1 MSAREPMINPYEVNE
16 LTKYC
21 LRILTY
27 TDELRGD
34 TALKQAYEKAKELE
48 NSIRKLKIA
57 SLMENKTLICV
68 TGMQGAGKTTLMK
81 NFYGL
86 KGEELSIELGRGER
100 IPVLITETDVT
111 APVMNAIRVQKNEAG
126 EYAAVECRMEANEF
140 AHASKGEDDSILY
153 LEMFVPYRHTHNSA
167 VSFMLL
173 PGFEKNND
181 YWRELINFAVNS
193 SDAAVF
199 AFDESRFSQGDNFE
213 QLKKLTERFGNNI
226 IYAITQSDASKDDNE
241 EVRQS
246 CIKALAIPQANA
258 DRVVCTG
265 QYDDEK
271 KNEAWIEKLKNAIER
286 YASTTDQSAR
296 DNTRYLYKEVEH
308 IKDVLYS
315 IKEVLKSDDSAAVAD
330 YKDNTILNYFDRALA
345 KKRKEY
351 EEALEEALKD
361 GANESRQ
368 QMENILNS
376 YGEKKRSLISMIFT
390 RGNSINDVKAAR
402 ENVMRSLQAQD
413 GASDQPEYLPDRCM
427 LSALATTM
435 QALDT
440 PQGKTDLQRLLES
453 ENKESKK
460 ALKAGSEQKLQLTND
475 VCALVSQQPPK
486 DYEIQTQNTR
496 RLMSALVDIA
506 VYYYG
511 VMSSDDL
518 AMVCST
524 EGKQVKGYTPSE
536 SKLEMEHI
544 QEGAQEAWKLF
555 VDLGTTVAGVKD
567 MADASKRTGMDKLFH
582 RSAKMNS
589 SSMRKFAVG
598 LGGMAGMDLLGDATI
613 NMIPQI
619 AASFGVSVP
628 VVGAVAM
635 ALIAGGSGIAALRDL
650 SGVQCE
656 NLRRAN
662 SAIDSVYTAL
672 KEEELKRFDRQ
683 MGRLRDTIQ
692 NNLEDRNG
700 DVKKPMKA
708 YNAKAQVDAALELLQ
723 TVSARSREAL
733 YAM

>member
-1 MSAREPMINPYEVNE
+1 
-16 LTKYC
+16 
-21 LRILTY
+21 
-27 TDELRGD
+27 
-34 TALKQAYEKAKELE
+34 
-48 NSIRKLKIA
+48 
-57 SLMENKTLICV
+57 
-68 TGMQGAGKTTLMK
+68 
-81 NFYGL
+81 
-86 KGEELSIELGRGER
+86 
-100 IPVLITETDVT
+100 
-111 APVMNAIRVQKNEAG
+111 
-126 EYAAVECRMEANEF
+126 
-140 AHASKGEDDSILY
+140 
-153 LEMFVPYRHTHNSA
+153 
-167 VSFMLL
+167 MLL
-173 PGFEKNND
+173 PGFEKKND

-246 CIKALAIPQANA
+246 CIKVLEIPQENA

-351 EEALEEALKD
+351 EEVLEKALKD
-361 GANESRQ
+361 GANESKQ

-402 ENVMRSLQAQD
+402 KNVMRSLQAQD
-413 GASDQPEYLPDRCM
+413 GASDQPEYLPDRYM
-427 LSALATTM
+427 LSALTTTM

-440 PQGKTDLQRLLES
+440 PQEKTDLQRLLES

-460 ALKAGSEQKLQLTND
+460 ALKAGSEKNLQLTND
-475 VCALVSQQPPK
+475 VCALVSQQPPVG
-486 DYEIQTQNTR
+486 YETQTQNTR
-496 RLMSALVDIA
+496 RLMRALMDIA

-524 EGKQVKGYTPSE
+524 EGKQVEGYKPSE
-536 SKLEMEHI
+536 GKLEVEHI

-555 VDLGTTVAGVKD
+555 VDLGTTAAGVKD
-567 MADASKRTGMDKLFH
+567 MADDSKRTGMDKLF
-582 RSAKMNS
+582 RRPVKMES

-598 LGGMAGMDLLGDATI
+598 LSGMAGMDLLGDATI

-628 VVGAVAM
+628 VVGAAAM

-662 SAIDSVYTAL
+662 SAIDSIYTAL

-683 MGRLRDTIQ
+683 MERLRDTIQ

-723 TVSARSREAL
+723 TISARSREAL
-733 YAM
+733 YAL

>member
-1 MSAREPMINPYEVNE
+1 
-16 LTKYC
+16 
-21 LRILTY
+21 
-27 TDELRGD
+27 
-34 TALKQAYEKAKELE
+34 
-48 NSIRKLKIA
+48 
-57 SLMENKTLICV
+57 
-68 TGMQGAGKTTLMK
+68 MK

-86 KGEELSIELGRGER
+86 KGDELSIELGRGER

-475 VCALVSQQPPK
+475 VCALVSQQAPK
-486 DYEIQTQNTR
+486 DYKIQTQNTR

>member
-1 MSAREPMINPYEVNE
+1 M
-16 LTKYC
+16 
-21 LRILTY
+21 
-27 TDELRGD
+27 
-34 TALKQAYEKAKELE
+34 
-48 NSIRKLKIA
+48 
-57 SLMENKTLICV
+57 
-68 TGMQGAGKTTLMK
+68 
-81 NFYGL
+81 
-86 KGEELSIELGRGER
+86 
-100 IPVLITETDVT
+100 
-111 APVMNAIRVQKNEAG
+111 
-126 EYAAVECRMEANEF
+126 
-140 AHASKGEDDSILY
+140 
-153 LEMFVPYRHTHNSA
+153 
-167 VSFMLL
+167 
-173 PGFEKNND
+173 
-181 YWRELINFAVNS
+181 INFAVNS

-213 QLKKLTERFGNNI
+213 QLKKLTDRFGNNI

-246 CIKALAIPQANA
+246 CIKALEIPQANA

-296 DNTRYLYKEVEH
+296 DNTRYLYEEVEH
-308 IKDVLYS
+308 IKDTLYS

-330 YKDNTILNYFDRALA
+330 YKDNTILNYFDLALA

-351 EEALEEALKD
+351 EEVLEKEFEK
-361 GANESRQ
+361 GAGESKR

-376 YGEKKRSLISMIFT
+376 NKEKGRSLISMIFT
-390 RGNSINDVKAAR
+390 RGNSIKDVQAAR
-402 ENVMRSLQAQD
+402 KNVMRSLQVWD
-413 GASDQPEYLPDRCM
+413 GASDQPKYLSDQCM

-435 QALDT
+435 KALDT
-440 PQGKTDLQRLLES
+440 PQKKTDLQRLLES
-453 ENKESKK
+453 ENKDSKK
-460 ALKAGSEQKLQLTND
+460 ALKAGGEKSLQLTND

-511 VMSSDDL
+511 VLSSDDL

-524 EGKQVKGYTPSE
+524 EGRQVEGYTPSE
-536 SKLEMEHI
+536 SKLEMDHI
-544 QEGAQEAWKLF
+544 QNGAQEAWKLF
-555 VDLGTTVAGVKD
+555 VDLGTTGAGFKD
-567 MADASKRTGMDKLFH
+567 MADASKRTGIDKLF
-582 RSAKMNS
+582 RRPAKMNS
-589 SSMRKFAVG
+589 SSMGKFAVG
-598 LGGMAGMDLLGDATI
+598 LGGMAGMDMLGDATI

-662 SAIDSVYTAL
+662 TAIDSIYTAL
-672 KEEELKRFDRQ
+672 KEEELKRFDKQ
-683 MGRLRDTIQ
+683 MARLRDTIQ

-723 TVSARSREAL
+723 TISARSREAL

>member
-1 MSAREPMINPYEVNE
+1 
-16 LTKYC
+16 
-21 LRILTY
+21 
-27 TDELRGD
+27 
-34 TALKQAYEKAKELE
+34 
-48 NSIRKLKIA
+48 
-57 SLMENKTLICV
+57 
-68 TGMQGAGKTTLMK
+68 
-81 NFYGL
+81 
-86 KGEELSIELGRGER
+86 
-100 IPVLITETDVT
+100 
-111 APVMNAIRVQKNEAG
+111 
-126 EYAAVECRMEANEF
+126 
-140 AHASKGEDDSILY
+140 
-153 LEMFVPYRHTHNSA
+153 
-167 VSFMLL
+167 MLL

-427 LSALATTM
+427 LSALTTTM

>member
-1 MSAREPMINPYEVNE
+1 MSTQKPMISPYELNE

-34 TALKQAYEKAKELE
+34 TALEQAYEKAKELE

-57 SLMENKTLICV
+57 SMMENKTLICV
-68 TGMQGAGKTTLMK
+68 AGMQGAGKTTLMK

-86 KGEELSIELGRGER
+86 KGDALSIELGRGER

-111 APVMNAIRVQKNEAG
+111 APVMNAIRIQRNEAG
-126 EYAAVECRMEANEF
+126 EYAAVECRMEASEF
-140 AHASKGEDDSILY
+140 VHASKGEDSSILY
-153 LEMFVPYRHTHNSA
+153 LEMFVPYRHTYNSA

-199 AFDESRFSQGDNFE
+199 AFDEARFSQGDNFE

-246 CIKALAIPQANA
+246 CIRALAIPQENA

-286 YASTTDQSAR
+286 YASTADQSAR
-296 DNTRYLYKEVEH
+296 DNTRYLYDEVEH

-351 EEALEEALKD
+351 EEVLEKAFED
-361 GANESRQ
+361 GAVESKH

-376 YGEKKRSLISMIFT
+376 NKEKGRSLISMIFT
-390 RGNSINDVKAAR
+390 KGNSINDMQAAR
-402 ENVMRSLQAQD
+402 ENVMRSLHAQD
-413 GASDQPEYLPDRCM
+413 GASDQPEYLPDRYM

-435 QALDT
+435 HALDT
-440 PQGKTDLQRLLES
+440 PQSRTDLQRLIEE
-453 ENKESKK
+453 ENKDSKK
-460 ALKAGSEQKLQLTND
+460 ALETGGKKSLQLTND

-496 RLMSALVDIA
+496 RLMNALVDIA

-518 AMVCST
+518 ARVCST
-524 EGKQVKGYTPSE
+524 EGKQVEGYTPSE
-536 SKLEMEHI
+536 GKLEMEHI
-544 QEGAQEAWKLF
+544 QKGAQEAWKLF
-555 VDLGTTVAGVKD
+555 VDLGTTAAGVKD
-567 MADASKRTGMDKLFH
+567 MADDSKHTGMDKWFH
-582 RSAKMNS
+582 RPVKMES
-589 SSMRKFAVG
+589 SSMKKFAVG
-598 LGGMAGMDLLGDATI
+598 LGSMAGMDLLGDATI

-619 AASFGVSVP
+619 AASFSVSNP
-628 VVGAVAM
+628 VIAIPAVV
-635 ALIAGGSGIAALRDL
+635 LIAGGGTAAALRDL

-662 SAIDSVYTAL
+662 TAIDSIYTAL
-672 KEEELKRFDRQ
+672 KEEELKRFDKQ
-683 MGRLRDTIQ
+683 MERLRDTIQ

-723 TVSARSREAL
+723 TVSGRAREAL

>member
-1 MSAREPMINPYEVNE
+1 MSAQKPMISPYEVNE

-21 LRILTY
+21 LKILTY

-34 TALKQAYEKAKELE
+34 TVLKQAYEKAKELE

-68 TGMQGAGKTTLMK
+68 AGMQGAGKTTLMK

-86 KGEELSIELGRGER
+86 KGDALSIELGRGER

-126 EYAAVECRMEANEF
+126 EYVAVECRMEAKEF
-140 AHASKGEDDSILY
+140 AHASKGEDNSILY
-153 LEMFVPYRHTHNSA
+153 LEMFVPYRHTYNSA

-199 AFDESRFSQGDNFE
+199 AFDEARFSQGDNFE

-246 CIKALAIPQANA
+246 CIKALEIPQANA

-296 DNTRYLYKEVEH
+296 DNVRYLYDEVEH
-308 IKDVLYS
+308 IKNVLYS

-330 YKDNTILNYFDRALA
+330 YKDNTILNYFDLALA
-345 KKRKEY
+345 KKREEY
-351 EEALEEALKD
+351 EEVLEQEFAK
-361 GANESRQ
+361 GAGESKR

-390 RGNSINDVKAAR
+390 RGNSINDIQAAR
-402 ENVMRSLQAQD
+402 ENVMRSLQAWD
-413 GASDQPEYLPDRCM
+413 GASDQPKYLPDQCM
-427 LSALATTM
+427 LRALATTM
-435 QALDT
+435 KALDT
-440 PQGKTDLQRLLES
+440 PQSKTDLQRLLES
-453 ENKESKK
+453 ENKGGKK
-460 ALKAGSEQKLQLTND
+460 ALKAGSEKNLQLTND

-486 DYEIQTQNTR
+486 DYEFQPQSAR
-496 RLMSALVDIA
+496 KLMNALMDIA

-524 EGKQVKGYTPSE
+524 EGKQVEGYTPSE

-544 QEGAQEAWKLF
+544 QKGAQEAWKLF
-555 VDLGTTVAGVKD
+555 VDLGTTAAGVKD
-567 MADASKRTGMDKLFH
+567 MADDSKRTGMDKLF
-582 RSAKMNS
+582 RRPVKMES

-598 LGGMAGMDLLGDATI
+598 LSGMAGMDLLGDATI

-619 AASFGVSVP
+619 AASFGVSNP
-628 VVGAVAM
+628 VVGIPAM
-635 ALIAGGSGIAALRDL
+635 ALIVSGGAVAALRDL

-656 NLRRAN
+656 NLKRAN
-662 SAIDSVYTAL
+662 RAIDSIYTAL
-672 KEEELKRFDRQ
+672 KEEELKRFDKQ
-683 MGRLRDTIQ
+683 MERLRDTIQ
-692 NNLEDRNG
+692 NNLEERNG

-708 YNAKAQVDAALELLQ
+708 YNAKVQVDAALEMLQ
-723 TVSARSREAL
+723 TVSGRAREAL

>member
-1 MSAREPMINPYEVNE
+1 MSAQKSMISPYEVNE

-21 LRILTY
+21 LKILTY
-27 TDELRGD
+27 TDELRDD

-68 TGMQGAGKTTLMK
+68 AGMQGAGKTTLMK

-86 KGEELSIELGRGER
+86 KDDALSIELGRGER

-140 AHASKGEDDSILY
+140 AHASKGEDNSILY

-213 QLKKLTERFGNNI
+213 QLKKLTDRFGNNI

-246 CIKALAIPQANA
+246 CIKALEIPQANA

-296 DNTRYLYKEVEH
+296 DNTRYLYEEVEH
-308 IKDVLYS
+308 IKDTLYS

-330 YKDNTILNYFDRALA
+330 YKDNTILNYFDLALA

-351 EEALEEALKD
+351 EEVLEKEFEK
-361 GANESRQ
+361 GAGESKR

-376 YGEKKRSLISMIFT
+376 NKEKGRSLISMIFT
-390 RGNSINDVKAAR
+390 RGNSIKDVQAAR
-402 ENVMRSLQAQD
+402 KNVMRSLQVWD
-413 GASDQPEYLPDRCM
+413 GASDQPKYLSDQCM

-435 QALDT
+435 KALDT
-440 PQGKTDLQRLLES
+440 LQKKTDLQRLLES
-453 ENKESKK
+453 ENKDSKK
-460 ALKAGSEQKLQLTND
+460 ALKAGGEKSLQLTND

-511 VMSSDDL
+511 VLSSDDL

-524 EGKQVKGYTPSE
+524 EGRQVEGYTPSE
-536 SKLEMEHI
+536 SKLEMDHI
-544 QEGAQEAWKLF
+544 QNGAQEAWKLF
-555 VDLGTTVAGVKD
+555 VDLGTTGAGFKD
-567 MADASKRTGMDKLFH
+567 MADASKRTGIDKLF
-582 RSAKMNS
+582 RRPAKMNS
-589 SSMRKFAVG
+589 SSMGKFAVG
-598 LGGMAGMDLLGDATI
+598 LGGMAGMDMLGDATI

-662 SAIDSVYTAL
+662 TAIDSIYTAL
-672 KEEELKRFDRQ
+672 KEEELKRFDKQ
-683 MGRLRDTIQ
+683 MARLRDTIQ

-723 TVSARSREAL
+723 TISARSREAL

>member
-1 MSAREPMINPYEVNE
+1 MSAQKPMISPYEVNE

-21 LRILTY
+21 LKILTY

-68 TGMQGAGKTTLMK
+68 AGMQGAGKTTLMK

-86 KGEELSIELGRGER
+86 KGDELSIELGRGER

-153 LEMFVPYRHTHNSA
+153 LEMFVPYRHTLNSA

-199 AFDESRFSQGDNFE
+199 AFDEARFSQGDNFE

-246 CIKALAIPQANA
+246 CIKALEISQANA

-296 DNTRYLYKEVEH
+296 DNVRYLYDEVEH
-308 IKDVLYS
+308 IKNVLYS

-351 EEALEEALKD
+351 EEVLEQEFAK
-361 GANESRQ
+361 GAGESKR

-390 RGNSINDVKAAR
+390 RGNSINDIQAAR
-402 ENVMRSLQAQD
+402 ENVMRSLQAWD
-413 GASDQPEYLPDRCM
+413 GASDQPKYLPDQCM

-435 QALDT
+435 KALDT
-440 PQGKTDLQRLLES
+440 PQSKTDLQRLIES
-453 ENKESKK
+453 ENKDSKK
-460 ALKAGSEQKLQLTND
+460 ALKAGSEKNLQLTND

-486 DYEIQTQNTR
+486 DYEFQPQSAR
-496 RLMSALVDIA
+496 KLMNALMDIA

-524 EGKQVKGYTPSE
+524 EGKQVEGYTPSE

-544 QEGAQEAWKLF
+544 QKGAQEAWKLF
-555 VDLGTTVAGVKD
+555 VDLGTTAAGVKD
-567 MADASKRTGMDKLFH
+567 MADDSKRTGMDKLF
-582 RSAKMNS
+582 RRPVKMES

-598 LGGMAGMDLLGDATI
+598 LSGMAGMDLLGDATI

-619 AASFGVSVP
+619 AASFGVSNP
-628 VVGAVAM
+628 VVGIPAM
-635 ALIAGGSGIAALRDL
+635 ALIVSGGAVAALRDL

-656 NLRRAN
+656 NLKRAN
-662 SAIDSVYTAL
+662 TAIDSVYTAL
-672 KEEELKRFDRQ
+672 KEEELKRFDKQ
-683 MGRLRDTIQ
+683 MARLRDTIQ
-692 NNLEDRNG
+692 NNLEERNG

-723 TVSARSREAL
+723 TVSGRAREAL

>member
-68 TGMQGAGKTTLMK
+68 AGMQGAGKTTLMK

-86 KGEELSIELGRGER
+86 KGDELSIELGRGER

-376 YGEKKRSLISMIFT
+376 YGEKKWSLISMIFT

-475 VCALVSQQPPK
+475 VCALVSQQAPK
-486 DYEIQTQNTR
+486 DYKIQTQNTR

>member
-1 MSAREPMINPYEVNE
+1 MSAQKPMISPYELKE

-21 LRILTY
+21 LKILTY

-34 TALKQAYEKAKELE
+34 TALEQAYEYAKTLE

-68 TGMQGAGKTTLMK
+68 AGMQGAGKTTLMK

-86 KGEELSIELGRGER
+86 KGDALSIELGRGER

-126 EYAAVECRMEANEF
+126 EYVAVECRMEAKEF
-140 AHASKGEDDSILY
+140 AHASKGEDNSILY
-153 LEMFVPYRHTHNSA
+153 LEMFVPYRHTNNSA

-246 CIKALAIPQANA
+246 CIKALEIPQANA

-286 YASTTDQSAR
+286 YASTADQSAR
-296 DNTRYLYKEVEH
+296 DNTRYLYDEVEH
-308 IKDVLYS
+308 IKNVLYS
-315 IKEVLKSDDSAAVAD
+315 IKKVLNSDDSAAVED
-330 YKDNTILNYFDRALA
+330 CKNNTILNYFDDALA
-345 KKRKEY
+345 KKREEY
-351 EEALEEALKD
+351 EEVLEQEFAK
-361 GANESRQ
+361 GADKSRH

-390 RGNSINDVKAAR
+390 RGNSINDIQAAR
-402 ENVMRSLQAQD
+402 ENVMRSLQAWD
-413 GASDQPEYLPDRCM
+413 GASDQPKYLPDQCM

-435 QALDT
+435 KALDT
-440 PQGKTDLQRLLES
+440 PQEKTDLQRLLES
-453 ENKESKK
+453 ENKDSKK
-460 ALKAGSEQKLQLTND
+460 ALKAGSEKNLQLTND

-486 DYEIQTQNTR
+486 DYEIKKQNTR

-518 AMVCST
+518 AMVCSI
-524 EGKQVKGYTPSE
+524 EGKQVEGYTPSE

-544 QEGAQEAWKLF
+544 QKGAQEAWKLF
-555 VDLGTTVAGVKD
+555 VDLGTTAAGVKD
-567 MADASKRTGMDKLFH
+567 MADASKRTGMDKLF
-582 RSAKMNS
+582 RRPVKMES

-598 LGGMAGMDLLGDATI
+598 LSGMAGMDLLGDATI

-619 AASFGVSVP
+619 AASFGVSNP
-628 VVGAVAM
+628 VIGIPAM
-635 ALIAGGSGIAALRDL
+635 ALIVSGGAVAALRDL

-656 NLRRAN
+656 NLKRAN
-662 SAIDSVYTAL
+662 RAIDSIYTAL
-672 KEEELKRFDRQ
+672 KEEELKRFDKQ
-683 MGRLRDTIQ
+683 MERLRDTIQ

-723 TVSARSREAL
+723 TVSGRAREAL

>member
-1 MSAREPMINPYEVNE
+1 MSAQKPMISPYEVNE

-21 LRILTY
+21 LKILTY

-34 TALKQAYEKAKELE
+34 TVLKQAYEKAKELE

-68 TGMQGAGKTTLMK
+68 AGMQGAGKTTLMK

-86 KGEELSIELGRGER
+86 KGDALSIELGRGER

-126 EYAAVECRMEANEF
+126 EYVAVECRMEAKEF
-140 AHASKGEDDSILY
+140 AHASKGEDNSILY
-153 LEMFVPYRHTHNSA
+153 LEMFVPYRHTYNSA

-199 AFDESRFSQGDNFE
+199 AFDEARFSQGDNFE

-246 CIKALAIPQANA
+246 CIKALKIPQENA

-296 DNTRYLYKEVEH
+296 DNVRYLYDEVEH
-308 IKDVLYS
+308 IKNVLYS

-330 YKDNTILNYFDRALA
+330 YKDNTILNYFDLALA
-345 KKRKEY
+345 KKREEY
-351 EEALEEALKD
+351 EEVLEQEFAK
-361 GANESRQ
+361 GAGESKR

-390 RGNSINDVKAAR
+390 RGNSINDIQAAR
-402 ENVMRSLQAQD
+402 ENVMRSLQAWD
-413 GASDQPEYLPDRCM
+413 GASDQPKYLPDQCM
-427 LSALATTM
+427 LRALATTM
-435 QALDT
+435 KALDT
-440 PQGKTDLQRLLES
+440 PQSKTDLQRLLES
-453 ENKESKK
+453 ENKGGKK
-460 ALKAGSEQKLQLTND
+460 ALKAGSEKNLQLTND

-486 DYEIQTQNTR
+486 DYEFQPQSAR
-496 RLMSALVDIA
+496 KLMNALMDIA

-524 EGKQVKGYTPSE
+524 EGKQVEGYTPSE

-544 QEGAQEAWKLF
+544 QKGAQEAWKLF
-555 VDLGTTVAGVKD
+555 VDLGTTAAGVKD
-567 MADASKRTGMDKLFH
+567 MADDSKRTGMDKLF
-582 RSAKMNS
+582 RRPVKMES

-598 LGGMAGMDLLGDATI
+598 LSGMAGMDLLGDATI

-619 AASFGVSVP
+619 AASFGVSNP
-628 VVGAVAM
+628 VVGIPAM
-635 ALIAGGSGIAALRDL
+635 ALIVSGGAVAALRDL

-656 NLRRAN
+656 NLKRAN
-662 SAIDSVYTAL
+662 RAIDSIYTAL
-672 KEEELKRFDRQ
+672 KEEELKRFDKQ
-683 MGRLRDTIQ
+683 MERLRDTIQ
-692 NNLEDRNG
+692 NNLEERNG

-708 YNAKAQVDAALELLQ
+708 YNAKVQVDAALEMLQ
-723 TVSARSREAL
+723 TVSGRAREAL

>member
-68 TGMQGAGKTTLMK
+68 AGMQGAGKTTLMK

-376 YGEKKRSLISMIFT
+376 YGEKKQSLISMIFT

>member
-1 MSAREPMINPYEVNE
+1 MNMQEPTITPYELKE
-16 LTKYC
+16 LTNCC
-21 LRILTY
+21 LKILTY
-27 TDELRGD
+27 TDDLRGD
-34 TALKQAYEKAKELE
+34 ETLKKAYEEAKKLE

-57 SLMENKTLICV
+57 SLMENKTLICIA
-68 TGMQGAGKTTLMK
+68 GMQGAGKTTLMK

-140 AHASKGEDDSILY
+140 AHASKGGDNSILY
-153 LEMFVPYRHTHNSA
+153 LEMFVPYRHTLNSA

-181 YWRELINFAVNS
+181 YWKELINFAVNS

-246 CIKALAIPQANA
+246 CIKVLEIPQENA

-351 EEALEEALKD
+351 EEVLEKALKD
-361 GANESRQ
+361 GANESKQ

-413 GASDQPEYLPDRCM
+413 GASDQPEYLPDRYM

-453 ENKESKK
+453 ENRESKK

-536 SKLEMEHI
+536 GKLEMEHI

-555 VDLGTTVAGVKD
+555 VDLGTTAAGVKD
-567 MADASKRTGMDKLFH
+567 MADASKRTGIDKLF
-582 RSAKMNS
+582 RRPAKMNS
-589 SSMRKFAVG
+589 SSMRNFAVG

-628 VVGAVAM
+628 VVGAAAM

-662 SAIDSVYTAL
+662 SAIDSIYTAL

-683 MGRLRDTIQ
+683 MTRLRDTIQ

-723 TVSARSREAL
+723 TISARSREAL
-733 YAM
+733 YAL

>member
-1 MSAREPMINPYEVNE
+1 M
-16 LTKYC
+16 
-21 LRILTY
+21 
-27 TDELRGD
+27 
-34 TALKQAYEKAKELE
+34 
-48 NSIRKLKIA
+48 
-57 SLMENKTLICV
+57 
-68 TGMQGAGKTTLMK
+68 
-81 NFYGL
+81 
-86 KGEELSIELGRGER
+86 
-100 IPVLITETDVT
+100 
-111 APVMNAIRVQKNEAG
+111 
-126 EYAAVECRMEANEF
+126 
-140 AHASKGEDDSILY
+140 
-153 LEMFVPYRHTHNSA
+153 
-167 VSFMLL
+167 L

-213 QLKKLTERFGNNI
+213 QLKKLTDRFGNNI

-246 CIKALAIPQANA
+246 CIKALEIPQANA

-296 DNTRYLYKEVEH
+296 DNTRYLYEEVEH
-308 IKDVLYS
+308 IKDTLYS

-330 YKDNTILNYFDRALA
+330 YKDNTILNYFDLALA

-351 EEALEEALKD
+351 EEVLEKEFEK
-361 GANESRQ
+361 GAGESKR

-376 YGEKKRSLISMIFT
+376 NKEKGRSLISMIFT
-390 RGNSINDVKAAR
+390 RGNSIKDVQAAR
-402 ENVMRSLQAQD
+402 KNVMRSLQVWD
-413 GASDQPEYLPDRCM
+413 GASDQPKYLSDQCM

-435 QALDT
+435 KALDT
-440 PQGKTDLQRLLES
+440 PQKKTDLQRLLES
-453 ENKESKK
+453 ENKDSKK
-460 ALKAGSEQKLQLTND
+460 ALKAGGEKSLQLTND

-511 VMSSDDL
+511 VLSSDDL

-524 EGKQVKGYTPSE
+524 EGRQVEGYTPSE
-536 SKLEMEHI
+536 SKLEMDHI
-544 QEGAQEAWKLF
+544 QNGAQEAWKLF
-555 VDLGTTVAGVKD
+555 VDLGTTGAGFKD
-567 MADASKRTGMDKLFH
+567 MADASKRTGIDKLF
-582 RSAKMNS
+582 RRPAKMNS
-589 SSMRKFAVG
+589 SSMGKFAVG
-598 LGGMAGMDLLGDATI
+598 LGGMAGMDMLGDATI

-662 SAIDSVYTAL
+662 TAIDSIYTAL
-672 KEEELKRFDRQ
+672 KEEELKRFDKQ
-683 MGRLRDTIQ
+683 MARLRDTIQ

-723 TVSARSREAL
+723 TISARSREAL

>member
-1 MSAREPMINPYEVNE
+1 M
-16 LTKYC
+16 
-21 LRILTY
+21 
-27 TDELRGD
+27 
-34 TALKQAYEKAKELE
+34 
-48 NSIRKLKIA
+48 
-57 SLMENKTLICV
+57 
-68 TGMQGAGKTTLMK
+68 
-81 NFYGL
+81 
-86 KGEELSIELGRGER
+86 
-100 IPVLITETDVT
+100 LITETDVT

-427 LSALATTM
+427 LSALTTTM

>member
-1 MSAREPMINPYEVNE
+1 MSAQKPMISPYELKE

-21 LRILTY
+21 LKILTY

-34 TALKQAYEKAKELE
+34 TALEQAYEYAKTLE

-68 TGMQGAGKTTLMK
+68 AGMQGAGKTTLMK

-86 KGEELSIELGRGER
+86 KGDALSIELGRGER

-126 EYAAVECRMEANEF
+126 EYVAVECRMEAKEF
-140 AHASKGEDDSILY
+140 AHASKGEDNSILY
-153 LEMFVPYRHTHNSA
+153 LEMFVPYRHTYNSA

-199 AFDESRFSQGDNFE
+199 AFDEARFSQGDNFE

-226 IYAITQSDASKDDNE
+226 IYAITQSDASKDDNK

-246 CIKALAIPQANA
+246 CIKALEIPQANA

-286 YASTTDQSAR
+286 YASTADQSAR
-296 DNTRYLYKEVEH
+296 DNTRYLYDEVEH
-308 IKDVLYS
+308 IKNVLYS
-315 IKEVLKSDDSAAVAD
+315 IKKVLNSDDSAAVED
-330 YKDNTILNYFDRALA
+330 CKNNTILNYFDDALA
-345 KKRKEY
+345 KKREEY
-351 EEALEEALKD
+351 EEVLEQEFAK
-361 GANESRQ
+361 GADKSRH

-390 RGNSINDVKAAR
+390 RGNSINDIQAAR
-402 ENVMRSLQAQD
+402 ENVMRSLQAWD
-413 GASDQPEYLPDRCM
+413 GASDQPKYLPDQCM

-435 QALDT
+435 KALDT
-440 PQGKTDLQRLLES
+440 PQEKTDLQRLLES

-475 VCALVSQQPPK
+475 VCALVSQQPPVG
-486 DYEIQTQNTR
+486 YETQTQNTR
-496 RLMSALVDIA
+496 RLMRALMDIA

-518 AMVCST
+518 AMVCSI
-524 EGKQVKGYTPSE
+524 EGKQVEGYTPSE

-544 QEGAQEAWKLF
+544 QKGAQEAWKLF
-555 VDLGTTVAGVKD
+555 VDLGTTAAGVKD
-567 MADASKRTGMDKLFH
+567 MADDSKRTGMDKLF
-582 RSAKMNS
+582 RRPVKMES

-598 LGGMAGMDLLGDATI
+598 LSGMAGMDLLGDATI

-619 AASFGVSVP
+619 AASFGVSNP
-628 VVGAVAM
+628 VIGIPAM
-635 ALIAGGSGIAALRDL
+635 ALIVSGGAVAALRDL

-656 NLRRAN
+656 NLKRAN
-662 SAIDSVYTAL
+662 RAIDSIYTAL
-672 KEEELKRFDRQ
+672 KEEELKRFDKQ
-683 MGRLRDTIQ
+683 MERLRDTIQ

-723 TVSARSREAL
+723 TVSGRAREAL

>member
-1 MSAREPMINPYEVNE
+1 MSAQKPMISPYEVNE

-21 LRILTY
+21 LKILTY
-27 TDELRGD
+27 TDELRSD

-68 TGMQGAGKTTLMK
+68 AGMQGAGKTTLMK

-86 KGEELSIELGRGER
+86 KGDALSIELGRGER

-111 APVMNAIRVQKNEAG
+111 APVMNAIRIQKNEAG
-126 EYAAVECRMEANEF
+126 EYAAVECNMEANEF
-140 AHASKGEDDSILY
+140 AHASKGEDNSILY
-153 LEMFVPYRHTHNSA
+153 LEMFVPYRHTYNSA

-199 AFDESRFSQGDNFE
+199 AFDESRFSQGDSFE

-246 CIKALAIPQANA
+246 CIKALEIPQANA

-296 DNTRYLYKEVEH
+296 DNARYLYDEVEH
-308 IKDVLYS
+308 IKNVLYS

-351 EEALEEALKD
+351 EEVLEKEFAK
-361 GANESRQ
+361 GAGESKQ

-376 YGEKKRSLISMIFT
+376 NKEKGRSLISMIFT
-390 RGNSINDVKAAR
+390 RGNSIKDVRAAR
-402 ENVMRSLQAQD
+402 ENVMRSLQAWD
-413 GASDQPEYLPDRCM
+413 GASDQPKYLPDQCM

-435 QALDT
+435 KALDT
-440 PQGKTDLQRLLES
+440 PQKKTDLQWLLES
-453 ENKESKK
+453 ENKDSKK
-460 ALKAGSEQKLQLTND
+460 ALKAGGEKSLQLTND

-486 DYEIQTQNTR
+486 DGIQTQNTR

-511 VMSSDDL
+511 VLSSDDL

-536 SKLEMEHI
+536 SKLEMDHI
-544 QEGAQEAWKLF
+544 QKGAQEAWKLF
-555 VDLGTTVAGVKD
+555 VDLGTTAAGVKD
-567 MADASKRTGMDKLFH
+567 MADASKRTGIDKLF
-582 RSAKMNS
+582 RRPAKMNS
-589 SSMRKFAVG
+589 SSMRKFAIG
-598 LGGMAGMDLLGDATI
+598 LGSMAGMDLLGDATI

-619 AASFGVSVP
+619 AASFSVSNP
-628 VVGAVAM
+628 VIGIPAM
-635 ALIAGGSGIAALRDL
+635 VLVVSGGTIAALRDL

-662 SAIDSVYTAL
+662 TAIDSIYTAL
-672 KEEELKRFDRQ
+672 KEEELKRFDKQ
-683 MGRLRDTIQ
+683 MARLRDTIQ
-692 NNLEDRNG
+692 NNLEDLNG

-723 TVSARSREAL
+723 TISARSREEF

>member
-1 MSAREPMINPYEVNE
+1 MSAQKPMISPYEVNE

-21 LRILTY
+21 LKILTY
-27 TDELRGD
+27 TDELRDD

-68 TGMQGAGKTTLMK
+68 AGMQGAGKTTLMK

-86 KGEELSIELGRGER
+86 KGDALSIELGRGER

-126 EYAAVECRMEANEF
+126 EYVAVECRMEAKEF
-140 AHASKGEDDSILY
+140 AHASKGEDNSILY
-153 LEMFVPYRHTHNSA
+153 LEMFVPYRHTYNSA

-199 AFDESRFSQGDNFE
+199 AFDEARFSQGDNFE

-246 CIKALAIPQANA
+246 CIKALEIPQANA

-296 DNTRYLYKEVEH
+296 DNVRYLYDEVEH
-308 IKDVLYS
+308 IKNVLYS

-330 YKDNTILNYFDRALA
+330 YKDNTILNYFDLALA
-345 KKRKEY
+345 KKREEY
-351 EEALEEALKD
+351 EEVLEQEFAK
-361 GANESRQ
+361 GAGESKR

-390 RGNSINDVKAAR
+390 RGNSINDIQAAR
-402 ENVMRSLQAQD
+402 ENVMRSLQAWD
-413 GASDQPEYLPDRCM
+413 GASDQPKYLPDQCM
-427 LSALATTM
+427 LRALATTM
-435 QALDT
+435 KALDT
-440 PQGKTDLQRLLES
+440 PQSKTDLQRLLES
-453 ENKESKK
+453 ENKGGKK
-460 ALKAGSEQKLQLTND
+460 ALKAGSEKNLQLTND

-486 DYEIQTQNTR
+486 DYEFQPQSAR
-496 RLMSALVDIA
+496 KLMNALMDIA

-524 EGKQVKGYTPSE
+524 EGKQVEGYTPSE

-544 QEGAQEAWKLF
+544 QKGAQEAWKLF
-555 VDLGTTVAGVKD
+555 VDLGTTAAGVKD
-567 MADASKRTGMDKLFH
+567 MADDSKRTGMDKLF
-582 RSAKMNS
+582 RRPVKMES

-598 LGGMAGMDLLGDATI
+598 LSGMAGMDLLGDATI

-619 AASFGVSVP
+619 AASFGVSNP
-628 VVGAVAM
+628 VVGIPAM
-635 ALIAGGSGIAALRDL
+635 ALIVSGGAVAALRDL

-656 NLRRAN
+656 NLKRAN
-662 SAIDSVYTAL
+662 RAIDSIYTAL
-672 KEEELKRFDRQ
+672 KEEELKRFDKQ
-683 MGRLRDTIQ
+683 MERLRDTIQ
-692 NNLEDRNG
+692 NNLEERNG

-708 YNAKAQVDAALELLQ
+708 YNAKVQVDAALEMLQ
-723 TVSARSREAL
+723 TVSGRAREAL

>member
-1 MSAREPMINPYEVNE
+1 MSAQKPMISPYEVNE

-21 LRILTY
+21 LKILTY
-27 TDELRGD
+27 PDELRDD

-68 TGMQGAGKTTLMK
+68 AGMQGAGKTTLMK
-81 NFYGL
+81 NFYDL
-86 KGEELSIELGRGER
+86 KDDALSIELGRGER

-126 EYAAVECRMEANEF
+126 EYVAVECRMEAKEF
-140 AHASKGEDDSILY
+140 AHASKGEDNSILY
-153 LEMFVPYRHTHNSA
+153 LEMFVPYRHTYNSA

-213 QLKKLTERFGNNI
+213 QLKKLTDRFGNNI

-246 CIKALAIPQANA
+246 CIKALKIPQENA

-296 DNTRYLYKEVEH
+296 DNARYLYDEVEH
-308 IKDVLYS
+308 IKNVLYS

-330 YKDNTILNYFDRALA
+330 YKDNTILNYFDLALA

-351 EEALEEALKD
+351 EEVLEEEFEK
-361 GANESRQ
+361 GTGVSER

-376 YGEKKRSLISMIFT
+376 NKEKGRSLISMIFT
-390 RGNSINDVKAAR
+390 RGNSIKDVRAAR
-402 ENVMRSLQAQD
+402 ENVMRSLQAWD
-413 GASDQPEYLPDRCM
+413 GASDQPKYLPDQCM

-435 QALDT
+435 KALDT
-440 PQGKTDLQRLLES
+440 PQKKTDLQRLLES
-453 ENKESKK
+453 ENKDSKK
-460 ALKAGSEQKLQLTND
+460 ALKAGGEKSLQLTND

-486 DYEIQTQNTR
+486 DYEIKNQNTR

-511 VMSSDDL
+511 VLSSDDL

-524 EGKQVKGYTPSE
+524 EGRQVEGYMPSE
-536 SKLEMEHI
+536 SKLEMDHI
-544 QEGAQEAWKLF
+544 QKGAQEAWKLF
-555 VDLGTTVAGVKD
+555 VDLGTTAAGVKD
-567 MADASKRTGMDKLFH
+567 MADASKRTGIDKLF
-582 RSAKMNS
+582 RRPAKMNS
-589 SSMRKFAVG
+589 SSMGKFAVG
-598 LGGMAGMDLLGDATI
+598 LGSMAGVDLLGDATI

-662 SAIDSVYTAL
+662 TAIDSIYTAL
-672 KEEELKRFDRQ
+672 KEEELKRFDKQ
-683 MGRLRDTIQ
+683 MARLRDTIQ
-692 NNLEDRNG
+692 NNLEDLNG

-723 TVSARSREAL
+723 TIAARSREAF

>member
-1 MSAREPMINPYEVNE
+1 MSAQKSMISPYEVNE

-21 LRILTY
+21 LKILTY
-27 TDELRGD
+27 TDELRDD

-68 TGMQGAGKTTLMK
+68 AGMQGAGKTTLMK

-86 KGEELSIELGRGER
+86 KDDALSIELGRGER

-140 AHASKGEDDSILY
+140 AHASKGEDNSIL
-153 LEMFVPYRHTHNSA
+153 PYRHTHNSA

-213 QLKKLTERFGNNI
+213 QLKKLTDRFGNNI

-246 CIKALAIPQANA
+246 CIKALEIPQANA

-296 DNTRYLYKEVEH
+296 DNTRYLYEEVEH
-308 IKDVLYS
+308 IKDTLYS

-330 YKDNTILNYFDRALA
+330 YKDNTILNYFDLALA

-351 EEALEEALKD
+351 EEVLEKEFEK
-361 GANESRQ
+361 GAGESKR

-376 YGEKKRSLISMIFT
+376 NKEKGRSLISMIFT
-390 RGNSINDVKAAR
+390 RGNSIKDVQAAR
-402 ENVMRSLQAQD
+402 KNVMRSLQVWD
-413 GASDQPEYLPDRCM
+413 GASDQPKYLSDQCM

-435 QALDT
+435 KALDT
-440 PQGKTDLQRLLES
+440 PQKKTDLQRLLES
-453 ENKESKK
+453 ENKDSKK
-460 ALKAGSEQKLQLTND
+460 ALKAGGEKSLQLTND

-511 VMSSDDL
+511 VLSSDDL

-524 EGKQVKGYTPSE
+524 EGRQVEGYTPSE
-536 SKLEMEHI
+536 SKLEMDHI
-544 QEGAQEAWKLF
+544 QNGAQEAWKLF
-555 VDLGTTVAGVKD
+555 VDLGTTGAGFKD
-567 MADASKRTGMDKLFH
+567 MADASKRTGIDKLF
-582 RSAKMNS
+582 RRPAKMNS
-589 SSMRKFAVG
+589 SSMGKFAVG
-598 LGGMAGMDLLGDATI
+598 LGGMAGMDMLGDATI

-662 SAIDSVYTAL
+662 TAIDSIYTAL
-672 KEEELKRFDRQ
+672 KEEELKRFDKQ
-683 MGRLRDTIQ
+683 MARLRDTIQ

-723 TVSARSREAL
+723 TISARSREAL

>member
-1 MSAREPMINPYEVNE
+1 M
-16 LTKYC
+16 
-21 LRILTY
+21 
-27 TDELRGD
+27 
-34 TALKQAYEKAKELE
+34 
-48 NSIRKLKIA
+48 
-57 SLMENKTLICV
+57 
-68 TGMQGAGKTTLMK
+68 
-81 NFYGL
+81 
-86 KGEELSIELGRGER
+86 
-100 IPVLITETDVT
+100 
-111 APVMNAIRVQKNEAG
+111 
-126 EYAAVECRMEANEF
+126 
-140 AHASKGEDDSILY
+140 
-153 LEMFVPYRHTHNSA
+153 
-167 VSFMLL
+167 
-173 PGFEKNND
+173 
-181 YWRELINFAVNS
+181 
-193 SDAAVF
+193 
-199 AFDESRFSQGDNFE
+199 
-213 QLKKLTERFGNNI
+213 
-226 IYAITQSDASKDDNE
+226 
-241 EVRQS
+241 RQS

-475 VCALVSQQPPK
+475 VCALVSQQAPK
-486 DYEIQTQNTR
+486 DYKIQTQNTR

>member
-1 MSAREPMINPYEVNE
+1 M
-16 LTKYC
+16 
-21 LRILTY
+21 
-27 TDELRGD
+27 
-34 TALKQAYEKAKELE
+34 
-48 NSIRKLKIA
+48 
-57 SLMENKTLICV
+57 
-68 TGMQGAGKTTLMK
+68 
-81 NFYGL
+81 
-86 KGEELSIELGRGER
+86 
-100 IPVLITETDVT
+100 LITETDVT

>member
-1 MSAREPMINPYEVNE
+1 M
-16 LTKYC
+16 
-21 LRILTY
+21 
-27 TDELRGD
+27 
-34 TALKQAYEKAKELE
+34 
-48 NSIRKLKIA
+48 
-57 SLMENKTLICV
+57 
-68 TGMQGAGKTTLMK
+68 
-81 NFYGL
+81 
-86 KGEELSIELGRGER
+86 
-100 IPVLITETDVT
+100 LITETDVT

-486 DYEIQTQNTR
+486 DYKIQTQNTR

>member
-68 TGMQGAGKTTLMK
+68 AGMQGAGKTTLMK

-390 RGNSINDVKAAR
+390 RENSINDVKAAR

>member
-1 MSAREPMINPYEVNE
+1 MSAQKPMISPYEVNE

-21 LRILTY
+21 LNILTY
-27 TDELRGD
+27 TDELRSD

-68 TGMQGAGKTTLMK
+68 AGMQGAGKTTLMK

-86 KGEELSIELGRGER
+86 KGDALSIELGRGER

-111 APVMNAIRVQKNEAG
+111 APVMNAIRIQKNEAG
-126 EYAAVECRMEANEF
+126 EYAAVECNMEANEF
-140 AHASKGEDDSILY
+140 AHASKGEDNSILY
-153 LEMFVPYRHTHNSA
+153 LEMFVPYRHTYNSA

-246 CIKALAIPQANA
+246 CIKALEIPQANA

-296 DNTRYLYKEVEH
+296 DNARYLYDEVEH
-308 IKDVLYS
+308 IKNVLYS
-315 IKEVLKSDDSAAVAD
+315 IKEVLKSDDSAVVAD

-351 EEALEEALKD
+351 EEVLEKEFAK
-361 GANESRQ
+361 GAGESKQ

-376 YGEKKRSLISMIFT
+376 NKEKGRSLISMIFT
-390 RGNSINDVKAAR
+390 RGNSIKDVRAAR
-402 ENVMRSLQAQD
+402 ENVMRSLQAWD
-413 GASDQPEYLPDRCM
+413 GASDQPKYLPDQCM

-435 QALDT
+435 KALDT
-440 PQGKTDLQRLLES
+440 PQKKLTFSGCLRVRTRTVKRL
-453 ENKESKK
+453 
-460 ALKAGSEQKLQLTND
+460 
-475 VCALVSQQPPK
+475 
-486 DYEIQTQNTR
+486 
-496 RLMSALVDIA
+496 
-506 VYYYG
+506 
-511 VMSSDDL
+511 
-518 AMVCST
+518 
-524 EGKQVKGYTPSE
+524 
-536 SKLEMEHI
+536 
-544 QEGAQEAWKLF
+544 
-555 VDLGTTVAGVKD
+555 
-567 MADASKRTGMDKLFH
+567 
-582 RSAKMNS
+582 
-589 SSMRKFAVG
+589 
-598 LGGMAGMDLLGDATI
+598 
-613 NMIPQI
+613 
-619 AASFGVSVP
+619 
-628 VVGAVAM
+628 
-635 ALIAGGSGIAALRDL
+635 
-650 SGVQCE
+650 
-656 NLRRAN
+656 
-662 SAIDSVYTAL
+662 
-672 KEEELKRFDRQ
+672 
-683 MGRLRDTIQ
+683 
-692 NNLEDRNG
+692 
-700 DVKKPMKA
+700 
-708 YNAKAQVDAALELLQ
+708 
-723 TVSARSREAL
+723 
-733 YAM
+733 

>member
-1 MSAREPMINPYEVNE
+1 MW
-16 LTKYC
+16 
-21 LRILTY
+21 
-27 TDELRGD
+27 
-34 TALKQAYEKAKELE
+34 
-48 NSIRKLKIA
+48 RKLWNDSDWAIIICTFLLVCIGLA
-57 SLMENKTLICV
+57 AIGSATHVNQEPIGFGSLVVKQLIFFLANV
-68 TGMQGAGKTTLMK
+68 AVVIGMQFL
-81 NFYGL
+81 NYHRL
-86 KGEELSIELGRGER
+86 KDWG
-100 IPVLITETDVT
+100 
-111 APVMNAIRVQKNEAG
+111 
-126 EYAAVECRMEANEF
+126 
-140 AHASKGEDDSILY
+140 
-153 LEMFVPYRHTHNSA
+153 
-167 VSFMLL
+167 
-173 PGFEKNND
+173 
-181 YWRELINFAVNS
+181 
-193 SDAAVF
+193 
-199 AFDESRFSQGDNFE
+199 
-213 QLKKLTERFGNNI
+213 NI

-351 EEALEEALKD
+351 EEVLEKALKD
-361 GANESRQ
+361 GAGESKK
-368 QMENILNS
+368 QMEDILNS
-376 YGEKKRSLISMIFT
+376 YGEKKRSFFSMIFT
-390 RGNSINDVKAAR
+390 RGNSINDMQAAR
-402 ENVMRSLQAQD
+402 RNVEHSLHAQD

-435 QALDT
+435 QALDA
-440 PQGKTDLQRLLES
+440 PQGKTDLQRLIED

-460 ALKAGSEQKLQLTND
+460 ALKAGSEQNLQLTND

-524 EGKQVKGYTPSE
+524 EGKQVEGYTPSE

-567 MADASKRTGMDKLFH
+567 MADASKRTGIDKLFH
-582 RSAKMNS
+582 RPAKMNS
-589 SSMRKFAVG
+589 SAMRKFAVG

-619 AASFGVSVP
+619 AASFSVSNP
-628 VVGAVAM
+628 VIAIPAVVLIVG
-635 ALIAGGSGIAALRDL
+635 GGGIAALRDL

-662 SAIDSVYTAL
+662 SAIDSIYTAL

-683 MGRLRDTIQ
+683 MERLRDTIQ

-723 TVSARSREAL
+723 TISARSREAL

>member
-1 MSAREPMINPYEVNE
+1 
-16 LTKYC
+16 
-21 LRILTY
+21 
-27 TDELRGD
+27 
-34 TALKQAYEKAKELE
+34 
-48 NSIRKLKIA
+48 
-57 SLMENKTLICV
+57 
-68 TGMQGAGKTTLMK
+68 
-81 NFYGL
+81 
-86 KGEELSIELGRGER
+86 
-100 IPVLITETDVT
+100 
-111 APVMNAIRVQKNEAG
+111 
-126 EYAAVECRMEANEF
+126 
-140 AHASKGEDDSILY
+140 
-153 LEMFVPYRHTHNSA
+153 
-167 VSFMLL
+167 MLL

-213 QLKKLTERFGNNI
+213 QLKKLTDRFGNNI

-246 CIKALAIPQANA
+246 CIKALEIPQANA

-296 DNTRYLYKEVEH
+296 DNTRYLYEEVEH
-308 IKDVLYS
+308 IKDTLYS

-330 YKDNTILNYFDRALA
+330 YKDNTILNYFDLALA

-351 EEALEEALKD
+351 EEVLEKEFEK
-361 GANESRQ
+361 GAGESKR

-376 YGEKKRSLISMIFT
+376 NKEKGRSLISMIFT
-390 RGNSINDVKAAR
+390 RGNSIKDVQAAR
-402 ENVMRSLQAQD
+402 KNVMRSLQVWD
-413 GASDQPEYLPDRCM
+413 GASDQPKYLSDQCM

-435 QALDT
+435 KALDT
-440 PQGKTDLQRLLES
+440 PQKKTDLQRLLES
-453 ENKESKK
+453 ENKDSKK
-460 ALKAGSEQKLQLTND
+460 ALKAGGEKSLQLTND

-511 VMSSDDL
+511 VLSSDDL

-524 EGKQVKGYTPSE
+524 EGRQVEGYTPSE
-536 SKLEMEHI
+536 SKLEMDHI
-544 QEGAQEAWKLF
+544 QNGAQEAWKLF
-555 VDLGTTVAGVKD
+555 VDLGTTGAGFKD
-567 MADASKRTGMDKLFH
+567 MADASKRTGIDKLF
-582 RSAKMNS
+582 RRPAKMNS
-589 SSMRKFAVG
+589 SSMGKFAVG
-598 LGGMAGMDLLGDATI
+598 LGGMAGMDMLGDATI

-662 SAIDSVYTAL
+662 TAIDSIYTAL
-672 KEEELKRFDRQ
+672 KEEELKRFDKQ
-683 MGRLRDTIQ
+683 MARLRDTIQ

-723 TVSARSREAL
+723 TISARSREAL

>member
-1 MSAREPMINPYEVNE
+1 MSAQKPMISPYEVNE

-21 LRILTY
+21 LKILTY

-34 TALKQAYEKAKELE
+34 TTLEQAYEKAKELE

-68 TGMQGAGKTTLMK
+68 AGMQGAGKTTLMK

-86 KGEELSIELGRGER
+86 KGDALSIELGRGER

-140 AHASKGEDDSILY
+140 AHASKGEDNSILY
-153 LEMFVPYRHTHNSA
+153 LEMFVPYRHTYNSA

-199 AFDESRFSQGDNFE
+199 AFDEARFSQGDNFE

-246 CIKALAIPQANA
+246 CIKALEISQANA

-296 DNTRYLYKEVEH
+296 DNVRYLYDEVEH
-308 IKDVLYS
+308 IKNVLYS

-330 YKDNTILNYFDRALA
+330 YKDNTILNYFDLALA
-345 KKRKEY
+345 KKREEY
-351 EEALEEALKD
+351 EEVLEQEFAK
-361 GANESRQ
+361 GAGESKR

-390 RGNSINDVKAAR
+390 RGNSINDIQAAR
-402 ENVMRSLQAQD
+402 ENVMRSLQAWD
-413 GASDQPEYLPDRCM
+413 GASDQPKYLPDQCM

-435 QALDT
+435 KALDT
-440 PQGKTDLQRLLES
+440 PQSKTDLQRLIES
-453 ENKESKK
+453 ENKDSKK
-460 ALKAGSEQKLQLTND
+460 ALKAGSEKNLQLTND

-486 DYEIQTQNTR
+486 DYEFQPQSAR
-496 RLMSALVDIA
+496 KLMNALMDIA

-524 EGKQVKGYTPSE
+524 EGKQVEGYTPSE

-544 QEGAQEAWKLF
+544 QKGAQEAWKLF
-555 VDLGTTVAGVKD
+555 VDLGTTAAGVKD
-567 MADASKRTGMDKLFH
+567 MADDSKRTGMDKLF
-582 RSAKMNS
+582 RRPVKMES

-598 LGGMAGMDLLGDATI
+598 LSGMAGMDLLGDATI

-619 AASFGVSVP
+619 AASFGVSNP
-628 VVGAVAM
+628 IVGIPAM
-635 ALIAGGSGIAALRDL
+635 ALIVSGGAVAALRDL

-656 NLRRAN
+656 NLKRAN
-662 SAIDSVYTAL
+662 TAIDSIYTAL
-672 KEEELKRFDRQ
+672 KEEELKRFDKQ
-683 MGRLRDTIQ
+683 MARLRDTIQ
-692 NNLEDRNG
+692 NNLEERNG

-723 TVSARSREAL
+723 TVSGRAREAL